1 MSNKNTKTL
10 KSIVALTP
18 QERELKKNV
27 GKFDMLAKRI
37 EDNRNDLA
45 SPLEESKFDEVTEKL
60 LSEGLDQ
67 AFGQVVNHAME
78 PKMAN
83 DGTLNPEDYETCD
96 EEDLESLGLKDS
108 KTDEEVESEEAKS
121 EDAEG
126 EEDDYVTKK
135 ELKEV
140 IDDVFDRLYNNA
152 KSDAVRDA
160 ELTGDDKFEDM
171 ANKALL
177 AKIVGNGPMVK
188 ESKLEIEG
196 VDLEQLER
204 DIAMGMSV
212 KEAMD
217 VQDLPEDKQQEVLAV
232 YKDKVEDNEEREEM
246 LEGLYNTDL
255 MKTFIN
261 AHNDIVKDIQK
272 EEPIETSEITEF
284 LNKKLSGEA
293 ITLDNEKEEM
303 LEGLYNTD
311 LMKTF
316 INAHNDLVED
326 IQKEEPIETSE
337 ITDFLNKKLEANEP
351 KEEEPKEEPKEE
363 EPKKEEPKSQSSGS
377 GDYQAGDTINLK
389 SGETGKVVKKQ
400 GMFTVVNVNGEE
412 RTLPKNAIEDN
423 EDFSYGEYVAMI
435 FDEMYDGDPTQ
446 FEKFISDMVST
457 LGMLKEDDLE
467 NDPISKIL
475 KDLTTNGKSFEDAVM
490 TLQHGL
496 KELEYANLGKK
507 ESKEDAEECVNEST
521 KDSLASIYLESCK
534 GNNVGLVDNNE
545 GIVDYNFEND
555 DAVEG
560 ATITEDNLKTTAQDN
575 KSITEAYGLV
585 SDPGCIDNYKPLNG

>member
-108 KTDEEVESEEAKS
+108 KTDEEVESEDAKS

-293 ITLDNEKEEM
+293 ITFDNEKEEM

>member
-108 KTDEEVESEEAKS
+108 KTDEEVESEDAKS

-351 KEEEPKEEPKEE
+351 KEEPKEEEPKE